1 MENVNGYESENYQ
14 KGELTPNSWS
24 QSFDTFIKNF
34 VFGLQIALIFI
45 SEPFVAIWMAFRGIF
60 KSSGRNKIE
69 GQVALV
75 TGSANGLGRAIA
87 FRLAQEKCKIAVAD
101 INFVDAQRTASEISA
116 EFKVEAV
123 AFKVDVSDADSITQL
138 KRDVESSLGPV
149 DILVNNAGILLIAS
163 LREFTDQQL
172 RKAIDVNLLSH
183 FWVLIYSKY
192 SNIIPRSY
200 SYIFHLISDG

>member
-1 MENVNGYESENYQ
+1 MTSEVERRFSVEMQRFNEYENEKYEI
-14 KGELTPNSWS
+14 GDANSNS
-24 QSFDTFIKNF
+24 RIIFKNNVVLVLRVLLLLMIEPFIAIKNAA
-34 VFGLQIALIFI
+34 FGVYKIFCGTT
-45 SEPFVAIWMAFRGIF
+45 ER
-60 KSSGRNKIE
+60 IE

-101 INFVDAQRTASEISA
+101 VNFSDAQRTASEISA
-116 EFKVEAV
+116 EFKVQAV
-123 AFKVDVSDADSITQL
+123 AFKVDVADAESITQL
-138 KRDVESSLGPV
+138 KIDIESSLGPV

-183 FWVLIYSKY
+183 FWVFIY
-192 SNIIPRSY
+192 
-200 SYIFHLISDG
+200 F